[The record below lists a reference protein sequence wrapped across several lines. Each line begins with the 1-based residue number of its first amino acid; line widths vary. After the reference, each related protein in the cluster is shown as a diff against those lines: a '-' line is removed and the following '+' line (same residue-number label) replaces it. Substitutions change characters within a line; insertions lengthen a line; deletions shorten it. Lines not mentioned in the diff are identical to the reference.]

1 METMTTVRELKAQL
15 STYLRRVESGET
27 VTITRHGK
35 PVGRIVPVEATL
47 AARLA
52 ALEQAGLL
60 AWNGEHLPPLAPVAR
75 TEGATTVAQLLV
87 EDRAPAETGAPP
99 EGGA

>member
-1 METMTTVRELKAQL
+1 MEVVTTIRELKAQL
-15 STYLRRVESGET
+15 STYLHRVEAGET

-35 PVGRIVPVEATL
+35 PVGRIVPVETTL

-60 AWNGEHLPPLAPVAR
+60 AWSGEQLPPLAPVAQTQGLITV
-75 TEGATTVAQLLV
+75 TELLV
-87 EDRAPAETGAPP
+87 EARE
-99 EGGA
+99 

>member
-1 METMTTVRELKAQL
+1 METTTTIRELKAQL
-15 STYLRRVESGET
+15 SAYLRRVESGET

-47 AARLA
+47 EARLE

-60 AWNGEHLPPLAPVAR
+60 AWNGERLPSLAPAVH
-75 TEGATTVAQLLV
+75 TTGVVTVAQLLV
-87 EDRAPAETGAPP
+87 EDRTP
-99 EGGA
+99 EERDA

>member
-1 METMTTVRELKAQL
+1 MGTTTTIRELKAQL

-27 VTITRHGK
+27 VTITRHGR

-47 AARLA
+47 EARLE

-60 AWNGEHLPPLAPVAR
+60 VWNGERLPSLAPVAH
-75 TEGATTVAQLLV
+75 TASAVTVAELLV
-87 EDRAPAETGAPP
+87 EDRAPEETGA
-99 EGGA
+99 

>member
-1 METMTTVRELKAQL
+1 METTTTIRELKAQL

-47 AARLA
+47 EARME

-60 AWNGEHLPPLAPVAR
+60 VWNGEHLPPLAPVAH
-75 TEGATTVAQLLV
+75 TAGAATVAQLLV
-87 EDRAPAETGAPP
+87 EDRASEERGV
-99 EGGA
+99 

>member
-1 METMTTVRELKAQL
+1 METMTTIRELKSQL
-15 STYLRRVESGET
+15 SAYLRRVEAGET

-47 AARLA
+47 EARFT

-60 AWNGEHLPPLAPVAR
+60 AWSGERLSPLAPVAR
-75 TEGATTVAQLLV
+75 TQGPATVAELLV
-87 EDRAPAETGAPP
+87 EDRG
-99 EGGA
+99 

>member
-1 METMTTVRELKAQL
+1 MGTTTTIRELKAQL

-27 VTITRHGK
+27 VTITRHGR

-47 AARLA
+47 EARLE

-60 AWNGEHLPPLAPVAR
+60 VWNGERLPSLAPVAH
-75 TEGATTVAQLLV
+75 TAGAVTVAELLV
-87 EDRAPAETGAPP
+87 EDRAPEETGA
-99 EGGA
+99 

>member
-1 METMTTVRELKAQL
+1 MDTLTTVRELKARL
-15 STYLRRVESGET
+15 STYLRRVEAGET

-47 AARLA
+47 EARLR

-60 AWNGEHLPPLAPVAR
+60 VWNGERLPALAPVAH
-75 TEGATTVAQLLV
+75 TEGAITVAQLLV
-87 EDRAPAETGAPP
+87 EDRAPVENDGA
-99 EGGA
+99 